1 MKLTWKRAALA
12 AVALALAGALVAA
25 SGVVSIRASGGHLRA
40 VTWLLEFSMHRSIA
54 THAAGNDPPPLDDP
68 ALVLKGAGHYEL
80 ACRSCHGSP
89 LAPTSRLARA
99 MLPPPP
105 DLRFAVR
112 GWDAAELF
120 EIVKHGIKF
129 TGMPAWP
136 TQRRDDEVWAMVAF
150 LRALPTLRA
159 EGYRALVWGALPRG
173 VAAEEEPEAPPA
185 PFASARCAPCH
196 GPAGEGRGDAFPALA
211 GQREAYLAASLD
223 AYARGAR
230 HSGIMGPAASTL
242 DAAHRRAL
250 ARHYAALSPP
260 PPRPAT
266 DAASVA
272 RGERVARHGVPAS
285 RVPAC
290 APCHGPGAAPRNE
303 GYPALAGQP
312 AAYLA
317 LQLGLF
323 RRGDRGGAAYASVM
337 TRAAHGLADAE
348 ARDVARYY
356 ASLGR

>member
-1 MKLTWKRAALA
+1 MTLTWKKAALA
-12 AVALALAGALVAA
+12 ALGLAVAGALVTL
-25 SGVVSIRASGGHLRA
+25 SGVVPIRASGGHFRA
-40 VTWLLEFSMHRSIA
+40 VTWFLEVAMRRSIA
-54 THAAGNDPPPLDDP
+54 THAAGHTPPALDDP

-89 LAPTSRLARA
+89 LVPTSRLARA

-105 DLRFAVR
+105 DLRFAAPH
-112 GWDAAELF
+112 WDAAELF

-150 LRALPTLRA
+150 LRALPGLRA
-159 EGYRALVWGALPRG
+159 EGYRRLVWGDLPRD

-185 PFASARCAPCH
+185 PFATARCAPCH

-211 GQREAYLAASLD
+211 GQRESYLAASLD

-242 DAAHRRAL
+242 DADRRRAL
-250 ARHYAALSPP
+250 ARHYAALPPP

-266 DAASVA
+266 DIASVA
-272 RGERVARHGVPAS
+272 RGERIARRGVPTS

-290 APCHGPGAAPRNE
+290 APCHGPDAAPRNE
-303 GYPALAGQP
+303 NYPLLAGQP

-317 LQLGLF
+317 LQLALF
-323 RRGDRGGAAYASVM
+323 RRGDRGGSAYASVM
-337 TRAAHGLADAE
+337 TRAAHGLTEAE

-356 ASLGR
+356 ASLR